1 MMDDILATVKFYN
14 DDIKK
19 HIGYDRF
26 KELVIAL
33 GMDIESSD
41 DTSITIDI
49 TPNRPDLL
57 DFAGLMRAIGLIEGD
72 KKLREY
78 SLSSSAPIK
87 KLNVTKKVNGVRP
100 FIEAFAVMGA
110 DLSGNK
116 LQYLIN
122 FAEKIGDTYG
132 RRRKKLAIGLH
143 NMDAIKGNLEYD
155 ATASARFTPLDSE
168 LEHDFDDIIKRHPK
182 GIEYAHTL
190 TKKGN
195 IAKVYPFLKDQE
207 KILAMIPIIN
217 SGATKITEKTK
228 NLFIDITGTDEKA
241 IHDVA
246 GIFAC
251 SFIDSGADV
260 FSIDTEYGKKKAAH
274 YALQYKRITINPN
287 RVSARL
293 GHEMGKKDIL
303 QLLSRMGYG
312 SAYEKGKLVAIVP
325 PYRVDVLNWQD
336 IVEDIA
342 IAVGYDAIE
351 PKPIYGTAHG
361 MPSLFTSL
369 KDNLSYL
376 MVGMGFFESINT
388 YLTNETNDFE
398 NMQRKPDTDSI
409 VRIEYSKTEA
419 YSILRQRLLP
429 SLMQDLGTS
438 AHEKMPQK
446 LFEIGSIF
454 MVEHGNA
461 IESTALAMVSEHSK
475 ANFAEIKGYVEA
487 LLDRMQ
493 IEYSFCDSDD
503 PAFIGGRC
511 LGIMTGKR
519 RIGVFGEMHPQVL
532 NNFKLEEPVVAAEVT
547 LLENIDYLEGLE

>member
-1 MMDDILATVKFYN
+1 MIILATVKFYN
-14 DDIKK
+14 DDIKM
-19 HIGYDRF
+19 HISYDRF
-26 KELVIAL
+26 RELVVAL

-57 DFAGLMRAIGLIEGD
+57 DFVGLMRAMKFIEGNKD
-72 KKLREY
+72 IKEY
-78 SLSSSAPIK
+78 SLSSSAPAK
-87 KLNVTKKVNGVRP
+87 KLNVAKTVNGIRP
-100 FIEAFAVMGA
+100 FIEAFAVHGV

-143 NMDAIKGNLEYD
+143 DMDAIRGDLEYG
-155 ATASARFTPLDSE
+155 ATANARFTPLDSE
-168 LEHDFDDIIKRHPK
+168 LEQDFNDIIKNHPK

-190 TKKGN
+190 TRKGG

-217 SGATKITEKTK
+217 SSATKVTEKTK
-228 NLFIDITGTDEKA
+228 DMIVDITGTDEKA

-246 GIFAC
+246 GIFTC
-251 SFIDSGADV
+251 SFIDSGAKV
-260 FSIDTEYGKKKAAH
+260 FSIGTEYGKKRVARPVM
-274 YALQYKRITINPN
+274 QYKRIAINPN

-293 GHEMGKKDIL
+293 GHEIGKKNIV

-312 SAYEKGKLVAIVP
+312 STYEKGGLVAIVP
-325 PYRVDVLNWQD
+325 PYRVDVFNWQD

-342 IAVGYDAIE
+342 IAIGYDAIE
-351 PKPIYGTAHG
+351 PKPIYSAASGI
-361 MPSLFTSL
+361 PSLFTSL
-369 KDNLSYL
+369 KNNISNL

-388 YLTNETNDFE
+388 YLTNEANDFE
-398 NMQRKPDTDSI
+398 NMQGKPDTASI

-429 SLMQDLGTS
+429 SLLQDLSVS

-446 LFEIGSIF
+446 IFEIGSVF
-454 MVEHGNA
+454 MVDKGNA
-461 IESTALAMVSEHSK
+461 VESTALAMVSEHSK
-475 ANFAEIKGYVEA
+475 ANFAEMKGYVEA

-493 IEYSFCDSDD
+493 IEYSFCDSND

-511 LGIMTGKR
+511 LGIMAGKR
-519 RIGVFGEMHPQVL
+519 RIGVFGEIHPQVL

-547 LLENIDYLEGLE
+547 LLEKIDYLEGLKQ

>member
-1 MMDDILATVKFYN
+1 MKFYN

-26 KELVIAL
+26 KDLVIAL

-41 DTSITIDI
+41 DASITIDI

-57 DFAGLMRAIGLIEGD
+57 DFVGFMRAIKFIDEGE
-72 KKLREY
+72 KPREY
-78 SLSSSAPIK
+78 LLASSAPIK
-87 KLNVTKKVNGVRP
+87 KLKVTERVKGVRP
-100 FIEAFAVMGA
+100 FIEAFEVRGA
-110 DLSGNK
+110 DLSGNR

-122 FAEKIGDTYG
+122 FTEKIGDTYG

-143 NMDAIKGNLEYD
+143 DMDAIKGNLEYD
-155 ATASARFTPLDSE
+155 ATASARFMPLDSE
-168 LEHDFDDIIKRHPK
+168 LEQDFNDIIKKHPK
-182 GIEYAHTL
+182 GIEYAHAL
-190 TKKGN
+190 AKKGN
-195 IAKVYPFLKDQE
+195 AAKAYPFLKDQE
-207 KILAMIPIIN
+207 KILAMVPIIN
-217 SGATKITEKTK
+217 SNATKITEKTK

-246 GIFAC
+246 GIFTC
-251 SFIDSGADV
+251 SFIDSGAKV
-260 FSIDTEYGKKKAAH
+260 FNVDIEYGKKKAAKPL
-274 YALQYKRITINPN
+274 LQYRHIAINLN
-287 RVSARL
+287 KVLARL
-293 GHEMGKKDIL
+293 GIAIAKNDMP

-312 SAYEKGKLVAIVP
+312 SSYENGKFTVVVP

-336 IVEDIA
+336 VVEDIA
-342 IAVGYDAIE
+342 IAIGYDAIE
-351 PKPIYGTAHG
+351 PKPIYSMAHG
-361 MPSLFTSL
+361 IPSLFTSL
-369 KDNLSYL
+369 KDNISNL
-376 MVGMGFFESINT
+376 MIGMDFFESINT

-398 NMQRKPDTDSI
+398 KMQRKLDANSS

-429 SLMQDLGTS
+429 SLMQDLSAS

-454 MVEHGNA
+454 KVEHGNA
-461 IESTALAMVSEHSK
+461 VESTALAIVSEHSK
-475 ANFAEIKGYVEA
+475 ANFAEVKGYVEA

-503 PAFIGGRC
+503 PAFIAGRC

-519 RIGVFGEMHPQVL
+519 IIGVFGEMHPQVL
-532 NNFKLEEPVVAAEVT
+532 NNFKLEEPVVAAEIT
-547 LLENIDYLEGLE
+547 LLEDMKYLEGLE

>member
-1 MMDDILATVKFYN
+1 MIILATVKFYN

-19 HIGYDRF
+19 HISYDRF
-26 KELVIAL
+26 RELVVAL

-57 DFAGLMRAIGLIEGD
+57 DFVGLMRAMKFIEGNKD
-72 KKLREY
+72 IKEY
-78 SLSSSAPIK
+78 SLSSSAPAK
-87 KLNVTKKVNGVRP
+87 KLNVAKTVNGIRP
-100 FIEAFAVMGA
+100 FIEAFAVHGV

-143 NMDAIKGNLEYD
+143 DMDAIRGDLEYG
-155 ATASARFTPLDSE
+155 ATANARFTPLDSE
-168 LEHDFDDIIKRHPK
+168 LEQDFNDIIKNHPK

-190 TKKGN
+190 TRKGG

-217 SGATKITEKTK
+217 SSATKVTEKTK
-228 NLFIDITGTDEKA
+228 DMIVDITGTDEKA

-246 GIFAC
+246 GIFTC
-251 SFIDSGADV
+251 SFIDSGAKV
-260 FSIDTEYGKKKAAH
+260 FRIGTEYGKKRVAH
-274 YALQYKRITINPN
+274 PVMQYKRIAINPN

-293 GHEMGKKDIL
+293 GHEIGKKNIV

-312 SAYEKGKLVAIVP
+312 STYEKGGLVAIVP
-325 PYRVDVLNWQD
+325 PYRVDVFNWQD

-342 IAVGYDAIE
+342 IAIGYDAIE
-351 PKPIYGTAHG
+351 PKPIYSAASGI
-361 MPSLFTSL
+361 PSLFTSL
-369 KDNLSYL
+369 KNNISNL

-388 YLTNETNDFE
+388 YLTNEANDFE
-398 NMQRKPDTDSI
+398 NMQGKPDTASI

-429 SLMQDLGTS
+429 SLLQDLSVS

-446 LFEIGSIF
+446 LFEIGSVF
-454 MVEHGNA
+454 MVDRGNA
-461 IESTALAMVSEHSK
+461 VESTALAMVSEHSK
-475 ANFAEIKGYVEA
+475 ANFAEMKGYVEA

-493 IEYSFCDSDD
+493 IEYSFCDSND

-511 LGIMTGKR
+511 LGIMAGKR
-519 RIGVFGEMHPQVL
+519 RIGVFGEIHPQVL

-547 LLENIDYLEGLE
+547 LLEKIDYLEGLKQ